1 MPVTVSFSVVAYTA
15 ANTTCSES
23 VKPDVVEDAGSTT
36 ETSSVSIALMT
47 ATTKRKRGEGQK
59 ESS

>member
-1 MPVTVSFSVVAYTA
+1 MSFSVVVCTVV
-15 ANTTCSES
+15 NTTCSES

-36 ETSSVSIALMT
+36 ETSSVSIGLMAAKT
-47 ATTKRKRGEGQK
+47 ERKTGERQK